1 VTQDPVAPPPPPPP
15 PATTGRTR
23 VGLLVGLVLVLLAM
37 CGGLAFTSWQVLGAD
52 DATATA
58 AGDPSTRPTV
68 AAPALSTPA
77 PTAFP
82 SAASPSAAPSDV
94 PAGSAP
100 QPIGISHV
108 VTWPDHLQAVVY
120 RVRRLSNVA
129 VLVEVQIMNNTPSDI
144 TINQAQARLWYGDN
158 REPADEFVDGSVG
171 AGFDS
176 TIRSGGKVY
185 GEFAF
190 AVPSQGPAKV
200 EIELVPRPGDAPARF
215 VGSVD

>member
-1 VTQDPVAPPPPPPP
+1 MIQDPVASPPP
-15 PATTGRTR
+15 PAPAARPR

-68 AAPALSTPA
+68 DAPAPALTTSA
-77 PTAFP
+77 PTASP
-82 SAASPSAAPSDV
+82 STASPSAAPSDV

-120 RVRRLSNVA
+120 RVRRLSNVE
-129 VLVEVQIMNNTPSDI
+129 VLVKVQIMNNTPADI

-158 REPADEFVDGSVG
+158 REPADEFVDGRVG
-171 AGFDS
+171 AGFAN
-176 TIRSGGKVY
+176 TIRSGGKVA
-185 GEFAF
+185 GDFAF
-190 AVPSQGPAKV
+190 AVLSQGLARV